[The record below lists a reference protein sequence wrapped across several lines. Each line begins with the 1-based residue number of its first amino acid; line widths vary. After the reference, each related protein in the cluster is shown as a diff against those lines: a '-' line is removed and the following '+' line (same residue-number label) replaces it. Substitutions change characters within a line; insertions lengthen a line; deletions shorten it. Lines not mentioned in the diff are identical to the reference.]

1 MLLNSY
7 MLEFALGVNK
17 SLKISKEDILNDYYL
32 INESRNISLIGRK
45 EVFMGRAKFG
55 VFGDGKELPQIA
67 MSKFFNNGDFRS
79 GYYRDQTFMMA
90 IDQLD
95 SNQFFAQLYAHT
107 DINFD
112 PHSGGRQMNCHFG
125 TRMLNAQGDWKTLT
139 DIKNSASDVSCVSGQ
154 MPRIVGLGYAS
165 KLFRNNNDLSD
176 MHNFSINGNE
186 VIFGTIGDAST
197 SEGHFWESINACGV
211 LQIPVVMSIWD
222 DGYGISVPSEYHTTR
237 NDLSKVLSGFQR
249 SSKKE
254 NGFEIFTVKAW
265 DYEGL
270 LNAYSS
276 AVNFAR
282 KEHVPSIIHVKDVT
296 QPQGHTT
303 SGSHERYKS
312 KERLQWEKDFCCIKR
327 MRSWIIKNNI
337 ADNKELDKI
346 EKKALEKAKL
356 ARDISWKAYRKPIE
370 EDLSNAVAIITR
382 VAQNS
387 PKNKMEII
395 KIREDLSKT
404 LQPIK
409 SDIYR
414 SLKLVQRVIRSE
426 NNIAKSYLL
435 NLISEFEKKYFNHY
449 SSHLYS
455 ESKNS
460 VSHISEVKPTYDKKS
475 KLVDGREVINK
486 FFDITFKNN
495 PLVFAVGED
504 VGMIGGVNQGFAGIQ
519 EKYGKLR
526 ITDTGI
532 RESSIIGQGIGAAM
546 RGLRPI
552 VEIQYL
558 DYVYWAIQ
566 TLSDDLSTLH
576 YRTKGGQ
583 KAPVIIRTRGHRLEG
598 IWHSGS
604 PLGTL
609 INSLRGINIL
619 VPRNFVEAS
628 GMYNTLLASDEP
640 GIIIEPLN
648 AYRLKENLPNN
659 LEKVSVEFGIPQI
672 IRGGTDITIVT
683 YGSMCRIVLE
693 TATQLQEV
701 GISCEVIDVRTLLPF
716 DKKKVILES
725 IKKTNRVV
733 FADEDVSGGASAYM
747 MQSVIENQ
755 EAYFHLDSKPITIHS
770 KDHRPAYSTDGD
782 YFSKP
787 NCEEIFDKIYGLFNE
802 LNPKAY
808 PHLS

>member
-1 MLLNSY
+1 MIESNL
-7 MLEFALGVNK
+7 FIDK
-17 SLKISKEDILNDYYL
+17 SLKVSKEEILNDYYL
-32 INESRNISLIGRK
+32 INESRNLSLIGRK

-67 MSKFFNNGDFRS
+67 MSKFFRNGDFRS

-90 IDQLD
+90 IDQLNA
-95 SNQFFAQLYAHT
+95 NQFFAQLYAHT
-107 DINFD
+107 DVNFD

-125 TRMLNAQGDWKTLT
+125 TRMLNSSGNWKTLT
-139 DIKNSASDVSCVSGQ
+139 DMKNSASDVSCVSGQ

-165 KLFRNNNDLSD
+165 KLYRENKDLGQ

-249 SSKKE
+249 SSKNE
-254 NGFEIFTVKAW
+254 NGFELITVKAW

-270 LNAYSS
+270 LKAYSK
-276 AVNFAR
+276 AVKVAR
-282 KEHVPSIIHVKDVT
+282 EDHVPSIIHVKEVT

-312 KERLQWEKDFCCIKR
+312 KERLKWEEDFCCIKK
-327 MRSWIIKNNI
+327 MREWILKNKI
-337 ADNKELDKI
+337 SDKLTLDNI
-346 EKKALEKAKL
+346 EKKAEERVKKI
-356 ARDISWKAYRKPIE
+356 RDKSWKDYRKNIE
-370 EDLSNAVAIITR
+370 DDFGDAMTIITR

-387 PKNKMEII
+387 PKNKKEII
-395 KIREDLSKT
+395 QVRDELSNT

-409 SDIYR
+409 ADIFK
-414 SLKLVQRVIRSE
+414 SLKFVQRIIRTE
-426 NNIAKSYLL
+426 NNLAKPYLL
-435 NLISEFEKKYFNHY
+435 NLINELEIKYKDQY

-455 ESKNS
+455 ESDKSVKN
-460 VSHISEVKPTYDKKS
+460 IGEIKPTYDKKP
-475 KLVDGREVINK
+475 KLIDGREIINN
-486 FFDITFKNN
+486 FFNITFKNN

-519 EKYGKLR
+519 EKFGKLR

-604 PLGTL
+604 PMGTL
-609 INSLRGINIL
+609 INSLRGINVL
-619 VPRNFVEAS
+619 VPRNFVDAS
-628 GMYNTLLASDEP
+628 GMYNTLLQSDEP

-659 LEKVSVEFGIPQI
+659 LDKVRVEFGIPEVLMK
-672 IRGGTDITIVT
+672 GNDITIVT
-683 YGSMCRIVLE
+683 YGSMCRIVSE
-693 TATQLQEV
+693 AAIQLSQI

-716 DKKKVILES
+716 DKKGIILES

-747 MQSVIENQ
+747 MQSVLENQ
-755 EAYFHLDSKPITIHS
+755 DAYFYLDSKPITIHS

-787 NCEEIFDKIYGLFNE
+787 NCELIFDKVYDLFNE
-802 LNPKAY
+802 LDPKAY
-808 PHLS
+808 PPLR

>member
-1 MLLNSY
+1 MIESNL
-7 MLEFALGVNK
+7 FIDK
-17 SLKISKEDILNDYYL
+17 SLKISKEEILNDYYL
-32 INESRNISLIGRK
+32 INESRNLSLIGRK

-67 MSKFFNNGDFRS
+67 MSKFFRNGDFRS

-90 IDQLD
+90 IDQLNA
-95 SNQFFAQLYAHT
+95 NQFFAQLYAHT
-107 DINFD
+107 DVNFD

-125 TRMLNAQGDWKTLT
+125 TRMLNSSGNWKTLT
-139 DIKNSASDVSCVSGQ
+139 DMKNSASDVSCVSGQ

-165 KLFRNNNDLSD
+165 KLYRENKDLGQ

-249 SSKKE
+249 SSKNE
-254 NGFEIFTVKAW
+254 NGFELITVKAW

-270 LNAYSS
+270 LKAYSK
-276 AVNFAR
+276 AVKFAR
-282 KEHVPSIIHVKDVT
+282 EDHVPSIIHVKEVT

-312 KERLQWEKDFCCIKR
+312 KERLKWEEDFCCIKK
-327 MRSWIIKNNI
+327 MREWILKNKI
-337 ADNKELDKI
+337 SDKLTLDNI
-346 EKKALEKAKL
+346 EKKAEERVKKI
-356 ARDISWKAYRKPIE
+356 RDKSWKDYRKNIE
-370 EDLSNAVAIITR
+370 DDFGDAMTIITR

-387 PKNKMEII
+387 PKNKKEII
-395 KIREDLSKT
+395 QVRDELSNT

-409 SDIYR
+409 ADIFK
-414 SLKLVQRVIRSE
+414 SLKFVQRIIRTE
-426 NNIAKSYLL
+426 NNLAKPYLL
-435 NLISEFEKKYFNHY
+435 NLINELEIKYKDQY

-455 ESKNS
+455 ESDKSVKN
-460 VSHISEVKPTYDKKS
+460 IGEIKPTYDKKP
-475 KLVDGREVINK
+475 KLIDGREIINN
-486 FFDITFKNN
+486 FFNITFKNN

-519 EKYGKLR
+519 EKFGKLR

-604 PLGTL
+604 PMGTL
-609 INSLRGINIL
+609 INSLRGINVL
-619 VPRNFVEAS
+619 VPRNFVDAS
-628 GMYNTLLASDEP
+628 GMYNTLLQSDEP

-659 LEKVSVEFGIPQI
+659 LDQVRVEFGIPEVLMK
-672 IRGGTDITIVT
+672 GNDITIVT
-683 YGSMCRIVLE
+683 YGSMCRIVSE
-693 TATQLQEV
+693 AAIQLSQI

-716 DKKKVILES
+716 DKKGIILES

-747 MQSVIENQ
+747 MQSVLENQ
-755 EAYFHLDSKPITIHS
+755 DAYFYLDSKPITIHS

-787 NCEEIFDKIYGLFNE
+787 NCELIFDKVYDLFNE
-802 LNPKAY
+802 LDPKAY
-808 PHLS
+808 PPLR

>member
-1 MLLNSY
+1 MIESNL
-7 MLEFALGVNK
+7 FIDK
-17 SLKISKEDILNDYYL
+17 SLKISKEEILNDYYL
-32 INESRNISLIGRK
+32 INESRNLSLIGRK

-67 MSKFFNNGDFRS
+67 MSKFFRNGDFRS

-90 IDQLD
+90 IDQLNA
-95 SNQFFAQLYAHT
+95 NQFFAQLYAHT
-107 DINFD
+107 DVNFD

-125 TRMLNAQGDWKTLT
+125 TRMLNSSGNWKTLT
-139 DIKNSASDVSCVSGQ
+139 DMKNSASDVSCVSGQ

-165 KLFRNNNDLSD
+165 KLYRENKDLGQ

-197 SEGHFWESINACGV
+197 SEGHFWESVNACGV

-249 SSKKE
+249 SSKNE
-254 NGFEIFTVKAW
+254 NGFELITVKAW

-270 LNAYSS
+270 LKAYSK
-276 AVNFAR
+276 AVKVAR
-282 KEHVPSIIHVKDVT
+282 EDHVPSIIHVKEVT

-312 KERLQWEKDFCCIKR
+312 KERLKWEEDFCCIKK
-327 MRSWIIKNNI
+327 MREWILKNKI
-337 ADNKELDKI
+337 SDKVTLDNI
-346 EKKALEKAKL
+346 EKKAEERVKKI
-356 ARDISWKAYRKPIE
+356 RDKSWKDYRKNIE
-370 EDLSNAVAIITR
+370 DDFGDAMTIITR

-387 PKNKMEII
+387 PKNKKEII
-395 KIREDLSKT
+395 QVRDELSNT

-409 SDIYR
+409 ADIFK
-414 SLKLVQRVIRSE
+414 SLKFVQRIIRTE
-426 NNIAKSYLL
+426 NNLAKPYLL
-435 NLISEFEKKYFNHY
+435 NLINELEIKYKDQY

-455 ESKNS
+455 ESDKSVKN
-460 VSHISEVKPTYDKKS
+460 IGEIKPTYDKKP
-475 KLVDGREVINK
+475 KLIDGREIINN
-486 FFDITFKNN
+486 FFNITFKNN

-519 EKYGKLR
+519 EKFGKLR

-604 PLGTL
+604 PMGTL
-609 INSLRGINIL
+609 INSLRGINVL

-628 GMYNTLLASDEP
+628 GMYNTLLQSDEP

-659 LEKVSVEFGIPQI
+659 LDQVRVEFGIPEVLMK
-672 IRGGTDITIVT
+672 GNDITIVT
-683 YGSMCRIVLE
+683 YGSMCRIVSE
-693 TATQLQEV
+693 AAIQLSQI

-716 DKKKVILES
+716 DKKGIILES

-747 MQSVIENQ
+747 MQSVLENQ
-755 EAYFHLDSKPITIHS
+755 DAYFYLDSKPITIHS

-787 NCEEIFDKIYGLFNE
+787 NCELIFDKVYDLFNE
-802 LNPKAY
+802 LDPKAY
-808 PHLS
+808 PPLR

>member
-1 MLLNSY
+1 MIESDL
-7 MLEFALGVNK
+7 FIDK
-17 SLKISKEDILNDYYL
+17 SLKISKEEILRDYYL
-32 INESRNISLIGRK
+32 INESRYLSLTGRK

-90 IDQLD
+90 IDQLNA
-95 SNQFFAQLYAHT
+95 NQFFAQLYSHT

-125 TRMLNAQGDWKTLT
+125 TRMLNSSGDWKTLT
-139 DIKNSASDVSCVSGQ
+139 DMKNSASDVSCVSGQ

-165 KLFRNNNDLSD
+165 KLYRQNKDLGQIQ
-176 MHNFSINGNE
+176 NFSINGNE
-186 VIFGTIGDAST
+186 VVFGTIGDAST

-254 NGFEIFTVKAW
+254 NGFELFTVKAW

-270 LNAYSS
+270 LKAYSK
-276 AVNFAR
+276 AVKFAR
-282 KEHVPSIIHVKDVT
+282 EDHVPSIIHVKDVT

-312 KERLQWEKDFCCIKR
+312 NERLNWEKDFCCIKK
-327 MRSWIIKNNI
+327 MREWILENKISDDKSLDNI
-337 ADNKELDKI
+337 ENKAEEKVKKIRDK
-346 EKKALEKAKL
+346 
-356 ARDISWKAYRKPIE
+356 SWKDYRKNIE
-370 EDLSNAVAIITR
+370 EDFNDAIAIITR

-387 PKNKMEII
+387 PKNKKEII
-395 KIREDLSKT
+395 EVRDNLSNT
-404 LQPIK
+404 LLPIK
-409 SDIYR
+409 ADVFK
-414 SLKLVQRVIRSE
+414 SLKFIQRIIRTE
-426 NNIAKSYLL
+426 NNLAKSYLL
-435 NLISEFEKKYFNHY
+435 NLINELEKKYNDQY

-455 ESKNS
+455 ESLESVKN
-460 VSHISEVKPTYDKKS
+460 IKEIDPTYDNKP
-475 KLVDGREVINK
+475 KLVDGREIINN

-566 TLSDDLSTLH
+566 TLSDDLSTLQ

-604 PLGTL
+604 PMGTL
-609 INSLRGINIL
+609 LNSLRGINIL

-628 GMYNTLLASDEP
+628 GMYNTLLQSDEP

-659 LEKVSVEFGIPQI
+659 LDTVRVEFGVPEILTK
-672 IRGGTDITIVT
+672 GNDITIVT
-683 YGSMCRIVLE
+683 YGSMCRIVSE
-693 TATQLQEV
+693 AAHQLSQI

-716 DKKKVILES
+716 DKNRIILES

-747 MQSVIENQ
+747 MQSVLENQ
-755 EAYFHLDSKPITIHS
+755 DAYFYLDSKPITIHS

-787 NCEEIFDKIYGLFNE
+787 NCELIFDRVYDLFNE
-802 LNPKAY
+802 LDPKAF
-808 PHLS
+808 PPLK

>member
-1 MLLNSY
+1 MIESNL
-7 MLEFALGVNK
+7 FIDK
-17 SLKISKEDILNDYYL
+17 SLQVSKEEILNDYYL
-32 INESRNISLIGRK
+32 INESRNLSLIGRK

-67 MSKFFNNGDFRS
+67 MSKFFKNGDFRS

-90 IDQLD
+90 IDQLNA
-95 SNQFFAQLYAHT
+95 NQFFAQLYAHT
-107 DINFD
+107 DVDFD
-112 PHSGGRQMNCHFG
+112 PHSGGRQMNNHFG
-125 TRMLNAQGDWKTLT
+125 TRMLNSSGNWKTLT
-139 DIKNSASDVSCVSGQ
+139 DMKNSASDVSCVSGQ

-165 KLFRNNNDLSD
+165 KLYRENKDLAQ

-211 LQIPVVMSIWD
+211 LQLPVVMSIWD

-249 SSKKE
+249 SSKNE
-254 NGFEIFTVKAW
+254 NGFELITVKAW

-270 LNAYSS
+270 LKAYSK
-276 AVNFAR
+276 AVKFAR
-282 KEHVPSIIHVKDVT
+282 EDHVPSIIHVKEVT

-312 KERLQWEKDFCCIKR
+312 KERLKWEEDFCCIKK
-327 MRSWIIKNNI
+327 MREWILKNNI
-337 ADNKELDKI
+337 SDKETLDNI
-346 EKKALEKAKL
+346 EKKAEEKAKNI
-356 ARDISWKAYRKPIE
+356 RDKSWKDYRKNIE
-370 EDLSNAVAIITR
+370 DDFSDAIAIITR

-387 PKNKMEII
+387 PKNKKEII
-395 KIREDLSKT
+395 QVRDELSNT
-404 LQPIK
+404 LQPVK
-409 SDIYR
+409 ADVFK
-414 SLKLVQRVIRSE
+414 SLKFVQRIIRTE
-426 NNIAKSYLL
+426 NNLAKPYLL
-435 NLISEFEKKYFNHY
+435 NLINELEIKYKDQY

-455 ESKNS
+455 ESDESIKN
-460 VSHISEVKPTYDKKS
+460 IREIKPTYDKKP
-475 KLVDGREVINK
+475 KLIDGREIINN
-486 FFDITFKNN
+486 FFNITFKNN

-604 PLGTL
+604 PMGTL
-609 INSLRGINIL
+609 INSLRGINVL

-628 GMYNTLLASDEP
+628 GMYNTLLQSDEP

-659 LEKVSVEFGIPQI
+659 LDQVSVEFGVPEVLMK
-672 IRGGTDITIVT
+672 GSDITIVT
-683 YGSMCRIVLE
+683 YGSMCRIVSE
-693 TATQLQEV
+693 AAIQLSQI

-716 DKKKVILES
+716 DKKGIILES

-747 MQSVIENQ
+747 MQSVLENQ
-755 EAYFHLDSKPITIHS
+755 DAYFYLDSKPITIHS

-787 NCEEIFDKIYGLFNE
+787 NCELIFDKVYDLFNE
-802 LNPKAY
+802 LDPKAY
-808 PHLS
+808 PPLR

>member
-1 MLLNSY
+1 MIESNL
-7 MLEFALGVNK
+7 FVDK
-17 SLKISKEDILNDYYL
+17 SLKISKEEIIQDYYL
-32 INESRNISLIGRK
+32 INESRHLSLIGRK

-90 IDQLD
+90 IDQLNA
-95 SNQFFAQLYAHT
+95 NQFFAQLYAHT

-125 TRMLNAQGDWKTLT
+125 TRMLNSSGDWKTLT
-139 DIKNSASDVSCVSGQ
+139 DMKNSASDVSCVSGQ

-165 KLFRNNNDLSD
+165 KLYRENNDLGK
-176 MHNFSINGNE
+176 MQNFSINGNE

-254 NGFEIFTVKAW
+254 NGFELFTVKAW

-270 LNAYSS
+270 LKAYSK
-276 AVNFAR
+276 AVKVAR
-282 KEHVPSIIHVKDVT
+282 EDHVPSIIHVKDVT

-312 KERLQWEKDFCCIKR
+312 KERLEWEKDFCCIKK
-327 MRSWIIKNNI
+327 MREWILENKISDAKSL
-337 ADNKELDKI
+337 DNL
-346 EKKALEKAKL
+346 EKKAEEKVKNI
-356 ARDISWKAYRKPIE
+356 RDKSWKDYRRNIE
-370 EDLSNAVAIITR
+370 EDFNDAIAIITR

-387 PKNKMEII
+387 PKNKKEII
-395 KIREDLSKT
+395 EVRDNLSNT

-409 SDIYR
+409 ADVFK
-414 SLKLVQRVIRSE
+414 SLKFIQRIIRTE
-426 NNIAKSYLL
+426 NNLAKPYLL
-435 NLISEFEKKYFNHY
+435 NLINELEKKYNDQY

-455 ESKNS
+455 ESLESVKN
-460 VSHISEVKPTYDKKS
+460 IKEIKPTYDNKPN
-475 KLVDGREVINK
+475 LVDGREIINK
-486 FFDITFKNN
+486 FFDTTFKNN

-566 TLSDDLSTLH
+566 TLSDDLSTLQ

-604 PLGTL
+604 PMGTL
-609 INSLRGINIL
+609 INSLRGINVL

-628 GMYNTLLASDEP
+628 GMYNTLLQSDEP

-659 LEKVSVEFGIPQI
+659 LDKVRVDFGVPEVLIK
-672 IRGGTDITIVT
+672 GNDITIVT
-683 YGSMCRIVLE
+683 YGSMCRIVSEAAL
-693 TATQLQEV
+693 QLSQI

-716 DKKKVILES
+716 DKNGIILES

-747 MQSVIENQ
+747 MQSVLENQ
-755 EAYFHLDSKPITIHS
+755 DAYFHLDSKPITIHS

-787 NCEEIFDKIYGLFNE
+787 NCELIFDRVYELFNE
-802 LNPKAY
+802 LDPKAY
-808 PHLS
+808 PSLK

>member
-1 MLLNSY
+1 MIDSNLT
-7 MLEFALGVNK
+7 VNK
-17 SLKISKEDILNDYYL
+17 SLKISKEEILKDYYL
-32 INESRNISLIGRK
+32 INESRNLSLIGRK

-67 MSKFFNNGDFRS
+67 MSKFFKNGDFRS

-90 IDQLD
+90 IDQLNA
-95 SNQFFAQLYAHT
+95 SQFFAQLYAHA

-125 TRMLNAQGDWKTLT
+125 TRMLNDNGDWKTQT
-139 DIKNSASDVSCVSGQ
+139 DMKNSVSDISCVSGQ

-165 KLFRNNNDLSD
+165 KLYRENKNLSN
-176 MHNFSINGNE
+176 MSNFSINGNE

-211 LQIPVVMSIWD
+211 LQIPVIMSIWD

-249 SSKKE
+249 LSNKE
-254 NGFEIFTVKAW
+254 NGFELFTVKAW
-265 DYEGL
+265 DYVGL
-270 LNAYSS
+270 LDAYSK
-276 AVNFAR
+276 AEKLAR
-282 KEHVPSIIHVKDVT
+282 NEHVPSIIHVKDVT

-312 KERLQWEKDFCCIKR
+312 KERLQWEEDFCCIKK
-327 MRSWIIKNNI
+327 MREWIIENNFSN
-337 ADNKELDKI
+337 NKELDEI
-346 EKKALEKAKL
+346 EKKALDKSKEL
-356 ARDISWKAYRKPIE
+356 RDKSWKNYRKSIE
-370 EDLSNAVAIITR
+370 GDLNDSMVILTR
-382 VAQNS
+382 LAQNS
-387 PKNKMEII
+387 PKNKKEII
-395 KIREDLSKT
+395 DVRDQLSKT
-404 LQPIK
+404 IQPLK
-409 SDIYR
+409 SDIFK
-414 SLKLVQRVIRSE
+414 SLKYAQRIIRNE
-426 NNIAKSYLL
+426 NNISKNYLL
-435 NLISEFEKKYFNHY
+435 NLIEELKNKYKIQY

-455 ESKNS
+455 ESNFS
-460 VSHISEVKPTYDKKS
+460 VDKIKEVKPLYPTQN

-486 FFDITFKNN
+486 FFDITFSNN

-504 VGMIGGVNQGFAGIQ
+504 VGTIGGVNQGFAGIQ
-519 EKYGKLR
+519 KKYGKLR

-532 RESSIIGQGIGAAM
+532 RESSIIGQGIGAAL

-558 DYVYWAIQ
+558 DYVYWALQ
-566 TLSDDLSTLH
+566 TLSDDLSTLQ

-604 PLGTL
+604 PMGTL

-628 GMYNTLLASDEP
+628 GMYNTLLLSDEP
-640 GIIIEPLN
+640 GIVIEPLN
-648 AYRLKENLPNN
+648 AYRLKENLPEN
-659 LEKVSVEFGIPQI
+659 LDNVAVEFGVPEIL
-672 IRGGTDITIVT
+672 REGKDITVVT
-683 YGSMCRIVLE
+683 YGSMCKIVLE
-693 TATQLQEV
+693 AASQLNEI
-701 GISCEVIDVRTLLPF
+701 GISCEIIDVRSLIPF
-716 DKKKVILES
+716 DKNKMIVES

-755 EAYFHLDSKPITIHS
+755 DAYFYLDSKPLTIHS
-770 KDHRPAYSTDGD
+770 NDHRPAYSTDGD

-787 NCEEIFDKIYGLFNE
+787 NCESVFEKIYLLFNE
-802 LNPKAY
+802 LNPKAF
-808 PHLS
+808 PSLN

>member
-1 MLLNSY
+1 MIESNL
-7 MLEFALGVNK
+7 FIDK
-17 SLKISKEDILNDYYL
+17 SLKVSKEEILNDYYL
-32 INESRNISLIGRK
+32 INESRNLSLIGRK

-67 MSKFFNNGDFRS
+67 MSKFFRNGDFRS

-90 IDQLD
+90 IDQLNA
-95 SNQFFAQLYAHT
+95 NQFFAQLYAHT
-107 DINFD
+107 DVNFD

-125 TRMLNAQGDWKTLT
+125 TRMLNSSGNWKTLT
-139 DIKNSASDVSCVSGQ
+139 DMKNSASDVSCVSGQ

-165 KLFRNNNDLSD
+165 KLYRENKDLGQ

-249 SSKKE
+249 SSKNE
-254 NGFEIFTVKAW
+254 NGFELITVKAW

-270 LNAYSS
+270 LKAYSK
-276 AVNFAR
+276 AVKVAR
-282 KEHVPSIIHVKDVT
+282 EDHVPSIIHVKEVT

-312 KERLQWEKDFCCIKR
+312 KERLKWEEDFCCIKK
-327 MRSWIIKNNI
+327 MREWILKNKI
-337 ADNKELDKI
+337 SDKLTLDNI
-346 EKKALEKAKL
+346 EKKAEERVKKI
-356 ARDISWKAYRKPIE
+356 RDKSWKDYRKNIE
-370 EDLSNAVAIITR
+370 DDFGDAMTIITR

-387 PKNKMEII
+387 PKNKKEII
-395 KIREDLSKT
+395 QVRDELSNT

-409 SDIYR
+409 ADIFK
-414 SLKLVQRVIRSE
+414 SLKFVQRIIRTE
-426 NNIAKSYLL
+426 NNLAKPYLL
-435 NLISEFEKKYFNHY
+435 NLINELEIKYKDQY

-455 ESKNS
+455 ESDKSVKN
-460 VSHISEVKPTYDKKS
+460 IGEIKPTYDKKP
-475 KLVDGREVINK
+475 KLIDGREIINN
-486 FFDITFKNN
+486 FFNITFKNN

-519 EKYGKLR
+519 EKFGKLR

-604 PLGTL
+604 PMGTL
-609 INSLRGINIL
+609 INSLRGINVL
-619 VPRNFVEAS
+619 VPRNFVDAS
-628 GMYNTLLASDEP
+628 GMYNTLLQSDEP

-659 LEKVSVEFGIPQI
+659 LDQVRVEFGIPEVLMK
-672 IRGGTDITIVT
+672 GNDITIVT
-683 YGSMCRIVLE
+683 YGSMCRIVSE
-693 TATQLQEV
+693 AAIQLSQI

-716 DKKKVILES
+716 DKKGIILES

-747 MQSVIENQ
+747 MQSVLEKQ
-755 EAYFHLDSKPITIHS
+755 DAYFYLDSKPITIHS

-787 NCEEIFDKIYGLFNE
+787 NCELIFDKVYDLFNE
-802 LNPKAY
+802 LDPKAY
-808 PHLS
+808 PPLR

>member
-1 MLLNSY
+1 MIESNL
-7 MLEFALGVNK
+7 FIDK
-17 SLKISKEDILNDYYL
+17 SLKVSKEEILNDYYL
-32 INESRNISLIGRK
+32 INESRNLSLIGRK

-67 MSKFFNNGDFRS
+67 MSKFFRNGDFRS

-90 IDQLD
+90 IDQLNA
-95 SNQFFAQLYAHT
+95 NQFFAQLYAHT
-107 DINFD
+107 DVNFD

-125 TRMLNAQGDWKTLT
+125 TRMLNSSGNWKTLT
-139 DIKNSASDVSCVSGQ
+139 DMKNSASDVSCVSGQ

-165 KLFRNNNDLSD
+165 KLYRENKDLGQ

-249 SSKKE
+249 SSKNE
-254 NGFEIFTVKAW
+254 NGFELITVKAW

-270 LNAYSS
+270 LKAYSK
-276 AVNFAR
+276 AVKVAR
-282 KEHVPSIIHVKDVT
+282 EDHVPSIIHVKEVT

-312 KERLQWEKDFCCIKR
+312 KERLKWEEDFCCIKK
-327 MRSWIIKNNI
+327 MREWILKNKI
-337 ADNKELDKI
+337 SDKVTLDNI
-346 EKKALEKAKL
+346 EKKAEERVKKI
-356 ARDISWKAYRKPIE
+356 RDKSWKDYRKNIE
-370 EDLSNAVAIITR
+370 DDFGDAMTIITR

-387 PKNKMEII
+387 PKNKKEII
-395 KIREDLSKT
+395 QVRDELSNT

-409 SDIYR
+409 ADIFK
-414 SLKLVQRVIRSE
+414 SLKFVQRIIRTE
-426 NNIAKSYLL
+426 NNLAKPYLL
-435 NLISEFEKKYFNHY
+435 NLINELEIKYKDQY

-455 ESKNS
+455 ESDKSVKN
-460 VSHISEVKPTYDKKS
+460 IGEIKPTYDKKP
-475 KLVDGREVINK
+475 KLIDGREIINN
-486 FFDITFKNN
+486 FFNITFKNN

-519 EKYGKLR
+519 EKFGKLR

-604 PLGTL
+604 PMGTL
-609 INSLRGINIL
+609 INSLRGINVL
-619 VPRNFVEAS
+619 VPRNFVDAS
-628 GMYNTLLASDEP
+628 GMYNTLLQSDEP

-659 LEKVSVEFGIPQI
+659 LDQVRVEFGIPEVLMK
-672 IRGGTDITIVT
+672 GNDITIVT
-683 YGSMCRIVLE
+683 YGSMCRIVSE
-693 TATQLQEV
+693 AAIQLSQI

-716 DKKKVILES
+716 DKKGIILES

-747 MQSVIENQ
+747 MQSVLENQ
-755 EAYFHLDSKPITIHS
+755 DAYFYLDSKPITIHS

-787 NCEEIFDKIYGLFNE
+787 NCELIFDKVYDLFNE
-802 LNPKAY
+802 LDPKAY
-808 PHLS
+808 PPLR

>member
-1 MLLNSY
+1 MQESNLLI
-7 MLEFALGVNK
+7 NK
-17 SLKISKEDILNDYYL
+17 SFKISKQEILNDYYL
-32 INESRNISLIGRK
+32 INESRHLSLVGRR

-67 MSKFFNNGDFRS
+67 MSKFFQNGDFRS

-90 IDQLD
+90 IDQLSSD
-95 SNQFFAQLYAHT
+95 QFFAQLYAHT
-107 DINFD
+107 DIKHD

-125 TRMLNAQGDWKTLT
+125 TRMLNSSGEWKTLT
-139 DIKNSASDVSCVSGQ
+139 DMKNSASDVSCVAGQ

-165 KLFRNNNDLSD
+165 KLYRKNKALTKMN
-176 MHNFSINGNE
+176 NFSINGNE

-197 SEGHFWESINACGV
+197 SEGHFWESMNACGV
-211 LQIPVVMSIWD
+211 LQVPVVMSIWD

-249 SSKKE
+249 SSNKE
-254 NGFEIFTVKAW
+254 NGFELFTVKAW

-270 LNAYSS
+270 LDCYSK
-276 AVNFAR
+276 AVKVAR
-282 KEHVPSIIHVKDVT
+282 EDHVPSIIHVKDVT

-303 SGSHERYKS
+303 SGSHERYKT
-312 KERLQWEKDFCCIKR
+312 KERLQWEKDYCCIKK
-327 MRSWIIKNNI
+327 MREWILKNEITSAQKLDEIEIEAERNVKI
-337 ADNKELDKI
+337 SRDN
-346 EKKALEKAKL
+346 
-356 ARDISWKAYRKPIE
+356 SWKSYRKSIE
-370 EDLSNAVAIITR
+370 DDLDDSLAIITR

-387 PKNKMEII
+387 PKNKKEII
-395 KIREDLSKT
+395 NVREDLIST
-404 LQPIK
+404 IQPLK
-409 SDIYR
+409 ADILK
-414 SLKLVQRVIRSE
+414 SLKFVQRIIRNE
-426 NNIAKSYLL
+426 NNLGKIYLI
-435 NLISEFEKKYFNHY
+435 NLINELEKKYLDEY

-455 ESKNS
+455 QSDFSTSKIKEVRPDYESTPEL
-460 VSHISEVKPTYDKKS
+460 I
-475 KLVDGREVINK
+475 DGREIINN

-519 EKYGKLR
+519 KKYGDLR

-532 RESSIIGQGIGAAM
+532 REASIIGQGIGAAM

-604 PLGTL
+604 PMGTL
-609 INSLRGINIL
+609 INSLRGVNVL
-619 VPRNFVEAS
+619 VPRNFVEAA
-628 GMYNTLLASDEP
+628 GMYNTLLLSDEP

-659 LEKVSVEFGIPQI
+659 LDKITVEFGSPEILRI
-672 IRGGTDITIVT
+672 GNDITIVT

-693 TATQLQEV
+693 AANQLAQI

-716 DKKKVILES
+716 DKKNKILDS

-733 FADEDVSGGASAYM
+733 FADEDVSGGATAFM
-747 MQSVIENQ
+747 MQEVLEIQ
-755 EAYFHLDSKPITIHS
+755 DAYYFLDSKPITIHS

-787 NCEEIFDKIYGLFNE
+787 NCETIFDRIYNLFNE
-802 LNPKAY
+802 VNPNAY
-808 PHLS
+808 PKLF

>member
-1 MLLNSY
+1 MIHSNIT
-7 MLEFALGVNK
+7 VNK
-17 SLKISKEDILNDYYL
+17 SLKISKEEILKDYFL
-32 INESRNISLIGRK
+32 INESRNLSLIGRK

-67 MSKFFNNGDFRS
+67 MSKFFKNGDFRS

-90 IDQLD
+90 IDQLNA
-95 SNQFFAQLYAHT
+95 SQFYAQLYAHT
-107 DINFD
+107 DTDFD
-112 PHSGGRQMNCHFG
+112 PHSAGRQMNCHFA
-125 TRMLNAQGDWKTLT
+125 TRMLNDNGDWKTQT
-139 DIKNSASDVSCVSGQ
+139 DMKNSASDISCVSGQ

-165 KLFRNNNDLSD
+165 KLYRENKNLAN
-176 MHNFSINGNE
+176 MPNFSINGNE

-211 LQIPVVMSIWD
+211 LQIPVIMSIWD

-249 SSKKE
+249 SSCEE
-254 NGFEIFTVKAW
+254 NGFELFTVKAW
-265 DYEGL
+265 DYVGL
-270 LNAYSS
+270 LDAYSK
-276 AVNFAR
+276 AEKFAR
-282 KEHVPSIIHVKDVT
+282 DEHVPCIIHVKDVT

-312 KERLQWEKDFCCIKR
+312 KERLKWEEDFCCIKK
-327 MRSWIIKNNI
+327 MREWIIENNFSN
-337 ADNKELDKI
+337 DVELDEI
-346 EKKALEKAKL
+346 EKKALDKVKTS
-356 ARDISWKAYRKPIE
+356 RDKSWKNYRKSIQN
-370 EDLSNAVAIITR
+370 DYNDAMVIITR
-382 VAQNS
+382 IAQNS
-387 PKNKMEII
+387 PKNKKEII
-395 KIREDLSKT
+395 DIRDQLSKT
-404 LQPIK
+404 IQPLK
-409 SDIYR
+409 SDVFK
-414 SLKLVQRVIRSE
+414 SLKYVQRIIRNE
-426 NNIAKSYLL
+426 NNISKSYLL
-435 NLISEFEKKYFNHY
+435 NLIEELKNKYKVQY

-455 ESKNS
+455 ESIFS
-460 VSHISEVKPTYDKKS
+460 VDKIKEVKPLYPKKN

-486 FFDITFKNN
+486 FFDITFANN

-504 VGMIGGVNQGFAGIQ
+504 VGTIGGVNQGFAGIQ
-519 EKYGKLR
+519 KKYGKLR

-532 RESSIIGQGIGAAM
+532 RESSIIGQGIGAAL

-558 DYVYWAIQ
+558 DYVYWALQ
-566 TLSDDLSTLH
+566 TLSDDLSTLQ

-604 PLGTL
+604 PMGTL

-628 GMYNTLLASDEP
+628 GMYNTLLLSDEP
-640 GIIIEPLN
+640 GIVIEPLN
-648 AYRLKENLPNN
+648 AYRLKENLPEN
-659 LEKVSVEFGIPQI
+659 LNKITVEFGVPEVL
-672 IRGGTDITIVT
+672 REGKDITIVT

-693 TATQLQEV
+693 AASQLNEI

-716 DKKKVILES
+716 DKNKMIVES
-725 IKKTNRVV
+725 IKKTNRVI

-755 EAYFHLDSKPITIHS
+755 DAYFHLDSKPLTIHS
-770 KDHRPAYSTDGD
+770 NDHRPAYSTDGD

-787 NCEEIFDKIYGLFNE
+787 NCESVFEKIYSLFNE
-802 LNPKAY
+802 LNPKGY
-808 PHLS
+808 PSLN

>member
-1 MLLNSY
+1 MIDSNITI
-7 MLEFALGVNK
+7 NK
-17 SLKISKEDILNDYYL
+17 SLKISKKEILKDYFL
-32 INESRNISLIGRK
+32 INESRYLSLIGRK

-67 MSKFFNNGDFRS
+67 MSKFFKNGDFRS

-90 IDQLD
+90 IDQLN
-95 SNQFFAQLYAHT
+95 SSQFFAQLYAHT
-107 DINFD
+107 DTKFD
-112 PHSGGRQMNCHFG
+112 PHSAGRQMNCHFA
-125 TRMLNAQGDWKTLT
+125 TRMLNDDGDWKTQT
-139 DIKNSASDVSCVSGQ
+139 DMKNSASDISCVSGQ

-165 KLFRNNNDLSD
+165 KLYRENKNLSN
-176 MHNFSINGNE
+176 MPNFSINGNE

-211 LQIPVVMSIWD
+211 LQLPVIMSIWD

-249 SSKKE
+249 SSNKE
-254 NGFEIFTVKAW
+254 NGFELFTVKAW
-265 DYEGL
+265 DYVGL
-270 LNAYSS
+270 LNAYSK
-276 AVNFAR
+276 AEKLAR
-282 KEHVPSIIHVKDVT
+282 NEHVPSIIHVKDVT

-312 KERLQWEKDFCCIKR
+312 KERLQWEKDFCCIKI
-327 MRSWIIKNNI
+327 MREWIIENNLSS
-337 ADNKELDKI
+337 AKELDEI
-346 EKKALEKAKL
+346 EKNALDSIKVS
-356 ARDISWKAYRKPIE
+356 RDTSWKNYRKSIDD
-370 EDLSNAVAIITR
+370 DLNDAMVIITR

-387 PKNKMEII
+387 PKNKKEII
-395 KIREDLSKT
+395 DVRDKLINT
-404 LQPIK
+404 LHPLK
-409 SDIYR
+409 SDIFKT
-414 SLKLVQRVIRSE
+414 LKFVQRIIRNE
-426 NNIAKSYLL
+426 NNISKSYLL
-435 NLISEFEKKYFNHY
+435 NLIDELQNKYNFEY
-449 SSHLYS
+449 SSHLNS
-455 ESKNS
+455 ESKYS
-460 VSHISEVKPTYDKKS
+460 VDKIQELKPTYSKQN
-475 KLVDGREVINK
+475 KLVDGREIINK
-486 FFDITFKNN
+486 FFDLTFDNN

-504 VGMIGGVNQGFAGIQ
+504 VGIIGGVNQGFAGIQ
-519 EKYGKLR
+519 KKYGKLR
-526 ITDTGI
+526 IADTGI
-532 RESSIIGQGIGAAM
+532 RESSIIGQGIGAAL

-558 DYVYWAIQ
+558 DYVYWALQ
-566 TLSDDLSTLH
+566 TLSDDLSTLQ

-604 PLGTL
+604 PMGTL
-609 INSLRGINIL
+609 INSLRGINVL

-628 GMYNTLLASDEP
+628 GMYNTLLLSDEP
-640 GIIIEPLN
+640 GIVIEPLN
-648 AYRLKENLPNN
+648 AYRLKENLPEN
-659 LEKVSVEFGIPQI
+659 LKNVRVEFGVPEIL
-672 IRGGTDITIVT
+672 REGEDITIVT

-693 TATQLQEV
+693 AASQLNDI

-716 DKKKVILES
+716 DKNKMIVES
-725 IKKTNRVV
+725 IKKTNKVI

-755 EAYFHLDSKPITIHS
+755 DAYFYLDSKPLSIYS

-787 NCEEIFDKIYGLFNE
+787 NCESVFEKIYSLFNE

-808 PHLS
+808 PSLN

>member
-1 MLLNSY
+1 MIESNL
-7 MLEFALGVNK
+7 FIDK
-17 SLKISKEDILNDYYL
+17 SLKVSKEEILNDYYL
-32 INESRNISLIGRK
+32 INESRKLSLIGRK

-67 MSKFFNNGDFRS
+67 MSKFFRNGDFRS

-90 IDQLD
+90 IDQLNA
-95 SNQFFAQLYAHT
+95 NQFFAQLYAHT
-107 DINFD
+107 DVNFD

-125 TRMLNAQGDWKTLT
+125 TRMLNSSGNWKTLT
-139 DIKNSASDVSCVSGQ
+139 DMKNSASDVSCVSGQ

-165 KLFRNNNDLSD
+165 KLYRENKDLGQ

-249 SSKKE
+249 SSKNE
-254 NGFEIFTVKAW
+254 NGFELITVKAW

-270 LNAYSS
+270 LKAYSK
-276 AVNFAR
+276 AVKVAR
-282 KEHVPSIIHVKDVT
+282 EDHVPSIIHVKEVT

-312 KERLQWEKDFCCIKR
+312 KERLKWEKDFCCIKK
-327 MRSWIIKNNI
+327 MREWILKNKI
-337 ADNKELDKI
+337 SDKVILDNI
-346 EKKALEKAKL
+346 EKKAEERVKNI
-356 ARDISWKAYRKPIE
+356 RDKSWKDYRKNIE
-370 EDLSNAVAIITR
+370 DDFGDAMTIITR

-387 PKNKMEII
+387 PKNKKEII
-395 KIREDLSKT
+395 QVRDELSNT

-409 SDIYR
+409 ADIFK
-414 SLKLVQRVIRSE
+414 SLKFVQRIIRTE
-426 NNIAKSYLL
+426 NNLAKPYLL
-435 NLISEFEKKYFNHY
+435 NLINELEIKYKDQY

-455 ESKNS
+455 ESDKSVKN
-460 VSHISEVKPTYDKKS
+460 IGEIKPTYDKKP
-475 KLVDGREVINK
+475 KLIDGREIINN
-486 FFDITFKNN
+486 FFNITFKNN

-519 EKYGKLR
+519 EKFGKLR

-604 PLGTL
+604 PMGTL
-609 INSLRGINIL
+609 INSLRGINVL
-619 VPRNFVEAS
+619 VPRNFVDAS
-628 GMYNTLLASDEP
+628 GMYNTLLQSDEP

-659 LEKVSVEFGIPQI
+659 LDQVRVEFGIPEVLMK
-672 IRGGTDITIVT
+672 GNDITIVT
-683 YGSMCRIVLE
+683 YGSMCRIVSE
-693 TATQLQEV
+693 AAIQLSQI

-716 DKKKVILES
+716 DKKGIILES

-747 MQSVIENQ
+747 MQSVLENHD
-755 EAYFHLDSKPITIHS
+755 AYFYLDSKPITIHS

-787 NCEEIFDKIYGLFNE
+787 NCELIFDKVYDLFNE
-802 LNPKAY
+802 LDPKAY
-808 PHLS
+808 PPLR

>member
-1 MLLNSY
+1 MIESNL
-7 MLEFALGVNK
+7 FIDK
-17 SLKISKEDILNDYYL
+17 SLKVSKEEILNDYYL
-32 INESRNISLIGRK
+32 INESRNLSLIGRK

-67 MSKFFNNGDFRS
+67 MSKFFRNGDFRS

-90 IDQLD
+90 IDQLNA
-95 SNQFFAQLYAHT
+95 NQFFAQLYAHT
-107 DINFD
+107 DVNFD

-125 TRMLNAQGDWKTLT
+125 TRMLNSSGNWKTLT
-139 DIKNSASDVSCVSGQ
+139 DMKNSASDVSCVSGQ

-165 KLFRNNNDLSD
+165 KLYRENKDLGQ

-249 SSKKE
+249 SSKNE
-254 NGFEIFTVKAW
+254 NGFELITVKAW

-270 LNAYSS
+270 LKAYSK
-276 AVNFAR
+276 AVKVAR
-282 KEHVPSIIHVKDVT
+282 EDHVPSIIHVKEVT

-312 KERLQWEKDFCCIKR
+312 KERLKWEKDFCCIKK
-327 MRSWIIKNNI
+327 MREWILKNKI
-337 ADNKELDKI
+337 SDKVILDNI
-346 EKKALEKAKL
+346 EKKAEERVKNI
-356 ARDISWKAYRKPIE
+356 RDKSWKDYRKNIE
-370 EDLSNAVAIITR
+370 DDFGDAMTIITR

-387 PKNKMEII
+387 PKNKKEII
-395 KIREDLSKT
+395 QVRDELSNT

-409 SDIYR
+409 ADIFK
-414 SLKLVQRVIRSE
+414 SLKFVQRIIRTE
-426 NNIAKSYLL
+426 NNLAKPYLL
-435 NLISEFEKKYFNHY
+435 NLINELEIKYKDQY

-455 ESKNS
+455 ESDKSVKN
-460 VSHISEVKPTYDKKS
+460 IGEIKPTYDKKP
-475 KLVDGREVINK
+475 KLIDGREIINN
-486 FFDITFKNN
+486 FFNITFKNN
-495 PLVFAVGED
+495 PLVFAIGED

-519 EKYGKLR
+519 EKFGKLR

-604 PLGTL
+604 PMGTL
-609 INSLRGINIL
+609 INSLRGINVL
-619 VPRNFVEAS
+619 VPRNFVDAS
-628 GMYNTLLASDEP
+628 GMYNTLLQSDEP

-659 LEKVSVEFGIPQI
+659 LDQVRVEFGIPEVLMK
-672 IRGGTDITIVT
+672 GNDITIVT
-683 YGSMCRIVLE
+683 YGSMCRIVSE
-693 TATQLQEV
+693 AAIQLSQI

-716 DKKKVILES
+716 DKKGIILES

-747 MQSVIENQ
+747 MQSVLENHD
-755 EAYFHLDSKPITIHS
+755 AYFYLDSKPITIHS

-787 NCEEIFDKIYGLFNE
+787 NCELIFDKVYDLFNE
-802 LNPKAY
+802 LDPKAY
-808 PHLS
+808 PTLR

>member
-1 MLLNSY
+1 MIDSNLT
-7 MLEFALGVNK
+7 VNK
-17 SLKISKEDILNDYYL
+17 SLKISKEEILKDYYL
-32 INESRNISLIGRK
+32 INESRNLSLIGRK

-67 MSKFFNNGDFRS
+67 MSKFFKNGDFRS

-90 IDQLD
+90 IEQLNA
-95 SNQFFAQLYAHT
+95 SQFFAQLYAHA

-112 PHSGGRQMNCHFG
+112 PHSGGRQMNCHFA
-125 TRMLNAQGDWKTLT
+125 TRMLNDKGDWKTQT
-139 DIKNSASDVSCVSGQ
+139 DMKNSASDISCVSGQ

-165 KLFRNNNDLSD
+165 KLYRENKNLSN
-176 MHNFSINGNE
+176 MPNFSIKGNE

-211 LQIPVVMSIWD
+211 LQIPVIMSIWD

-237 NDLSKVLSGFQR
+237 NDLSKALSGFLR
-249 SSKKE
+249 SSNKE
-254 NGFEIFTVKAW
+254 NGFELFTVKAW
-265 DYEGL
+265 DYVGL
-270 LNAYSS
+270 LDAYSK
-276 AVNFAR
+276 AEKLAR
-282 KEHVPSIIHVKDVT
+282 DEHVPSIIHVKEVT

-312 KERLQWEKDFCCIKR
+312 KERLQWEEDYCCIKK
-327 MRSWIIKNNI
+327 MREWIIENNFSN
-337 ADNKELDKI
+337 NKELDEI
-346 EKKALEKAKL
+346 EKNALNKSKEL
-356 ARDISWKAYRKPIE
+356 RDKSWKNYRKSIE
-370 EDLSNAVAIITR
+370 GDLNDAMVILTR
-382 VAQNS
+382 IAQNS
-387 PKNKMEII
+387 PKNKKEII
-395 KIREDLSKT
+395 DVRDQLSKT
-404 LQPIK
+404 IQPLK
-409 SDIYR
+409 SDIFK
-414 SLKLVQRVIRSE
+414 SLKYTQRIIRNE
-426 NNIAKSYLL
+426 NNISKNYLL
-435 NLISEFEKKYFNHY
+435 NLIEELKNKYKIQY

-455 ESKNS
+455 ESNFS
-460 VSHISEVKPTYDKKS
+460 VDKIKEVKPLYPTQN

-486 FFDITFKNN
+486 FFDITFSNN

-504 VGMIGGVNQGFAGIQ
+504 VGTIGGVNQGFAGIQ
-519 EKYGKLR
+519 KKYGKLR

-532 RESSIIGQGIGAAM
+532 RESSIIGQGMGAAL

-558 DYVYWAIQ
+558 DYVYWALQ
-566 TLSDDLSTLH
+566 TLSDDLSTLQ

-604 PLGTL
+604 PMGTL

-628 GMYNTLLASDEP
+628 GMYNTLLLSDEP
-640 GIIIEPLN
+640 GIVIEPLN
-648 AYRLKENLPNN
+648 AYRLKENLPEN
-659 LEKVSVEFGIPQI
+659 LDKVAVEFGVPEI
-672 IRGGTDITIVT
+672 IRDGKDITIVT
-683 YGSMCRIVLE
+683 YGSMCKIVLE
-693 TATQLQEV
+693 AASQLNEI
-701 GISCEVIDVRTLLPF
+701 GISCEVIDVRTLIPF
-716 DKKKVILES
+716 DKNKMIVES

-755 EAYFHLDSKPITIHS
+755 DAYFYLDSKPLTIHS
-770 KDHRPAYSTDGD
+770 NDHRPAYSTDGD

-787 NCEEIFDKIYGLFNE
+787 NCESVFEKIYLLFNE
-802 LNPKAY
+802 LNPKAF
-808 PHLS
+808 PSLN

>member
-1 MLLNSY
+1 MIESNL
-7 MLEFALGVNK
+7 FIDK
-17 SLKISKEDILNDYYL
+17 SLKISKEEILNDYYL
-32 INESRNISLIGRK
+32 INESRNLSLIGRK

-67 MSKFFNNGDFRS
+67 MSKFFRNGDFRS

-90 IDQLD
+90 IDQLNA
-95 SNQFFAQLYAHT
+95 NQFFAQLYAHT
-107 DINFD
+107 DVNFD

-125 TRMLNAQGDWKTLT
+125 TRMLNSSGNWKTLT
-139 DIKNSASDVSCVSGQ
+139 DMKNSASDVSCVSGQ

-165 KLFRNNNDLSD
+165 KLYRENKDLGQ

-249 SSKKE
+249 SSKNE
-254 NGFEIFTVKAW
+254 NGFELITVKAW

-270 LNAYSS
+270 LKAYSK
-276 AVNFAR
+276 AVKVAR
-282 KEHVPSIIHVKDVT
+282 EDHVPSIIHVKEVT

-312 KERLQWEKDFCCIKR
+312 KERLKWEEDFCCIKK
-327 MRSWIIKNNI
+327 MREWILKNKI
-337 ADNKELDKI
+337 SDKVTLDNI
-346 EKKALEKAKL
+346 EKKAEERVKKI
-356 ARDISWKAYRKPIE
+356 RDKSWKDYRKNIE
-370 EDLSNAVAIITR
+370 DDFGDAMTIITR

-387 PKNKMEII
+387 PKNKKEII
-395 KIREDLSKT
+395 QVRDELSNT

-409 SDIYR
+409 ADIFK
-414 SLKLVQRVIRSE
+414 SLKFVQRIIRTE
-426 NNIAKSYLL
+426 NNLAKPYLL
-435 NLISEFEKKYFNHY
+435 NLINELEIKYKDQY

-455 ESKNS
+455 ESDKSVKN
-460 VSHISEVKPTYDKKS
+460 IGEIKPTYDKKP
-475 KLVDGREVINK
+475 KLIDGREIINN
-486 FFDITFKNN
+486 FFNITFKNN

-519 EKYGKLR
+519 EKFGKLR

-604 PLGTL
+604 PMGTL
-609 INSLRGINIL
+609 INSLRGINVL

-628 GMYNTLLASDEP
+628 GMYNTLLQSDEP

-659 LEKVSVEFGIPQI
+659 LDQVRVEFGIPEVLMK
-672 IRGGTDITIVT
+672 GNDITIVT
-683 YGSMCRIVLE
+683 YGSMCRIVSE
-693 TATQLQEV
+693 AAIQLSQI

-716 DKKKVILES
+716 DKKGIILES

-747 MQSVIENQ
+747 MQSVLENQ
-755 EAYFHLDSKPITIHS
+755 DAYFYLDSKPITIHS

-787 NCEEIFDKIYGLFNE
+787 NCELIFDKVYDLFNE
-802 LNPKAY
+802 LDPKAY
-808 PHLS
+808 PPLR

>member
-1 MLLNSY
+1 MIDSNITI
-7 MLEFALGVNK
+7 NK
-17 SLKISKEDILNDYYL
+17 SLKISKEEILNDYFL
-32 INESRNISLIGRK
+32 INESRNLSLIGRK

-67 MSKFFNNGDFRS
+67 MSKFFKNGDFRS

-90 IDQLD
+90 IDQLN
-95 SNQFFAQLYAHT
+95 SSQFFAQLYAHT
-107 DINFD
+107 DIKFD
-112 PHSGGRQMNCHFG
+112 PHSGGRQMNCHFA
-125 TRMLNAQGDWKTLT
+125 TRMLNDDGDWKTLT
-139 DIKNSASDVSCVSGQ
+139 DMKNSASDISCVSGQ

-165 KLFRNNNDLSD
+165 KLYRENKNLSN
-176 MHNFSINGNE
+176 MPNFSINGNE

-211 LQIPVVMSIWD
+211 LQIPVIMSIWD

-249 SSKKE
+249 SSNKE
-254 NGFEIFTVKAW
+254 DGFELFTVKAW
-265 DYEGL
+265 DYVGL
-270 LNAYSS
+270 LNAYSK
-276 AVNFAR
+276 AEKLAR
-282 KEHVPSIIHVKDVT
+282 NEHVPSIIHVKDVT

-312 KERLQWEKDFCCIKR
+312 KERLQWEKDFCCIKM
-327 MRSWIIKNNI
+327 MREWIIENNFSSPE
-337 ADNKELDKI
+337 ELDKI
-346 EKKALEKAKL
+346 EKNALHSTKVS
-356 ARDISWKAYRKPIE
+356 RDTSWKNYRKSIDD
-370 EDLSNAVAIITR
+370 DLNDAMVIITR

-387 PKNKMEII
+387 PKNKKEII
-395 KIREDLSKT
+395 DVRDQLSNT
-404 LQPIK
+404 LHPLK
-409 SDIYR
+409 SDIFKT
-414 SLKLVQRVIRSE
+414 LKFVQRIIRNE
-426 NNIAKSYLL
+426 NNISKSYLL
-435 NLISEFEKKYFNHY
+435 NLIDELQKKYNFEY
-449 SSHLYS
+449 SSHLNS
-455 ESKNS
+455 ESKYS
-460 VSHISEVKPTYDKKS
+460 VEKIKEVKPTYS
-475 KLVDGREVINK
+475 KQNKLIDGREIINK
-486 FFDITFKNN
+486 FFDLTFGNN
-495 PLVFAVGED
+495 PLVFSVGED
-504 VGMIGGVNQGFAGIQ
+504 VGTIGGVNQGFAWIQ
-519 EKYGKLR
+519 KKYGKLR

-532 RESSIIGQGIGAAM
+532 RESSIIGQGIGAAL

-558 DYVYWAIQ
+558 DYVYWALQ
-566 TLSDDLSTLH
+566 TLSDDLSTLQ

-604 PLGTL
+604 PMGTL
-609 INSLRGINIL
+609 INSLRGINVL

-628 GMYNTLLASDEP
+628 GMYNTLLLSDEP
-640 GIIIEPLN
+640 GIVIEPLN
-648 AYRLKENLPNN
+648 AYRLKENLPEN
-659 LEKVSVEFGIPQI
+659 LKNVRVEFGVPEIL
-672 IRGGTDITIVT
+672 RKGEDITIVT

-693 TATQLQEV
+693 AASQLNDI

-716 DKKKVILES
+716 DKNKIIVES
-725 IKKTNRVV
+725 IKKTNKVI

-755 EAYFHLDSKPITIHS
+755 DAYFYLDSKPLSIHS

-787 NCEEIFDKIYGLFNE
+787 NCESVFEKIYSLFNE

-808 PHLS
+808 PSLN

>member
-1 MLLNSY
+1 MIDSNLT
-7 MLEFALGVNK
+7 VNK
-17 SLKISKEDILNDYYL
+17 SLKISKEEILKDYYL
-32 INESRNISLIGRK
+32 INESRNLSLIGRK

-67 MSKFFNNGDFRS
+67 MSKFFKNGDFRS

-90 IDQLD
+90 IDQLNA
-95 SNQFFAQLYAHT
+95 SQFFAQLYAHA

-125 TRMLNAQGDWKTLT
+125 TRMLNDNGDWKTQT
-139 DIKNSASDVSCVSGQ
+139 DMKNSASDISCVSGQ

-165 KLFRNNNDLSD
+165 KLYRENKNLSN
-176 MHNFSINGNE
+176 MPNFSINGNE

-211 LQIPVVMSIWD
+211 LQIPVIMSIWD

-249 SSKKE
+249 SSNKE
-254 NGFEIFTVKAW
+254 NGFELFTVKAW
-265 DYEGL
+265 DYVGL
-270 LNAYSS
+270 LDAYSK
-276 AVNFAR
+276 AEKLAR
-282 KEHVPSIIHVKDVT
+282 NEHVPSIIHVKDVT

-312 KERLQWEKDFCCIKR
+312 KERLQWEEDFCCIKK
-327 MRSWIIKNNI
+327 MREWIIENNFSN
-337 ADNKELDKI
+337 NKELDEI
-346 EKKALEKAKL
+346 EKKALDKSKEL
-356 ARDISWKAYRKPIE
+356 RDKSWKNYRKSIE
-370 EDLSNAVAIITR
+370 GDLNDSMVILTR
-382 VAQNS
+382 LAQNS
-387 PKNKMEII
+387 PKNKKEII
-395 KIREDLSKT
+395 DVRDQLSKT
-404 LQPIK
+404 IQPLK
-409 SDIYR
+409 SDIFK
-414 SLKLVQRVIRSE
+414 SLKYAQRIIRNE
-426 NNIAKSYLL
+426 NNISKNYLL
-435 NLISEFEKKYFNHY
+435 NLIEELKNKYKIQY

-455 ESKNS
+455 ESNFS
-460 VSHISEVKPTYDKKS
+460 VDKIKEVKPLYPKQN

-486 FFDITFKNN
+486 FFDITFSNN

-504 VGMIGGVNQGFAGIQ
+504 VGTIGGVNQGFAGIQ
-519 EKYGKLR
+519 KKYGKLR

-532 RESSIIGQGIGAAM
+532 RESSIIGQGIGAAL

-558 DYVYWAIQ
+558 DYVYWALQ
-566 TLSDDLSTLH
+566 TLSDDLSTLQ

-604 PLGTL
+604 PMGTL

-628 GMYNTLLASDEP
+628 GMYNTLLLSDEP
-640 GIIIEPLN
+640 GIVIEPLN
-648 AYRLKENLPNN
+648 AYRLKENLPEN
-659 LEKVSVEFGIPQI
+659 LDNVAVEFGVPEIL
-672 IRGGTDITIVT
+672 REGKDITVVT
-683 YGSMCRIVLE
+683 YGSMCKIVLE
-693 TATQLQEV
+693 AASQLNEI
-701 GISCEVIDVRTLLPF
+701 GISCEIIDVRSLIPF
-716 DKKKVILES
+716 DKNKMIVES

-755 EAYFHLDSKPITIHS
+755 DAYFYLDSKPLTIHS
-770 KDHRPAYSTDGD
+770 NDHRPAYSTDGD

-787 NCEEIFDKIYGLFNE
+787 NCESIFEKIYLLFNE
-802 LNPKAY
+802 LNPKAF
-808 PHLS
+808 PSLN

>member
-1 MLLNSY
+1 MIESNL
-7 MLEFALGVNK
+7 FIDK
-17 SLKISKEDILNDYYL
+17 SLKVSKEEILNDYYL
-32 INESRNISLIGRK
+32 INESRNLSLIGRK

-67 MSKFFNNGDFRS
+67 MSKFFRNGDFRS

-90 IDQLD
+90 IDQLNA
-95 SNQFFAQLYAHT
+95 NQFFAQLYAHT
-107 DINFD
+107 DVNFD

-125 TRMLNAQGDWKTLT
+125 TRMLNSSGNWKTLT
-139 DIKNSASDVSCVSGQ
+139 DMKNSASDVSCVSGQ

-165 KLFRNNNDLSD
+165 KLYRENKDLGQ

-249 SSKKE
+249 SSKNE
-254 NGFEIFTVKAW
+254 NGFELITVKAW

-270 LNAYSS
+270 LKAYSK
-276 AVNFAR
+276 AVKVAR
-282 KEHVPSIIHVKDVT
+282 EDHVPSIIHVKEVT

-312 KERLQWEKDFCCIKR
+312 KKRLKWEEDFCCIKK
-327 MRSWIIKNNI
+327 MREWILKNKI
-337 ADNKELDKI
+337 SDKETLDNI
-346 EKKALEKAKL
+346 EKKAEERVKKI
-356 ARDISWKAYRKPIE
+356 RDKSWKDYRKNIE
-370 EDLSNAVAIITR
+370 DDFGDAMTIITR

-387 PKNKMEII
+387 PKNKKEII
-395 KIREDLSKT
+395 QVRDELSNT

-409 SDIYR
+409 ADIFK
-414 SLKLVQRVIRSE
+414 SLKFVQRIIRTE
-426 NNIAKSYLL
+426 NNLAKPYLL
-435 NLISEFEKKYFNHY
+435 NLINELEIKYKDQY

-455 ESKNS
+455 ESDKSVKN
-460 VSHISEVKPTYDKKS
+460 IGEIKPTYDKKP
-475 KLVDGREVINK
+475 KLIDGREIINN
-486 FFDITFKNN
+486 FFNITFKNN

-519 EKYGKLR
+519 EKFGKLR

-604 PLGTL
+604 PMGTL
-609 INSLRGINIL
+609 INSLRGINVL
-619 VPRNFVEAS
+619 VPRNFVDAS
-628 GMYNTLLASDEP
+628 GMYNTLLQSDEP

-659 LEKVSVEFGIPQI
+659 LDQVRVEFGIPEVLMK
-672 IRGGTDITIVT
+672 GNDITIVT
-683 YGSMCRIVLE
+683 YGSMCRIVSD
-693 TATQLQEV
+693 AAIQLSQI

-716 DKKKVILES
+716 DKKGIILES

-747 MQSVIENQ
+747 MQSVLENQ
-755 EAYFHLDSKPITIHS
+755 DAYFYLDSKPITIHS

-787 NCEEIFDKIYGLFNE
+787 NCELIFDKVYDLFNE
-802 LNPKAY
+802 LDPKAY
-808 PHLS
+808 PTLR

>member
-1 MLLNSY
+1 MIESNL
-7 MLEFALGVNK
+7 FIDK
-17 SLKISKEDILNDYYL
+17 SLKVSKEEILNDYYL
-32 INESRNISLIGRK
+32 INESRNLSLIGRK

-67 MSKFFNNGDFRS
+67 MSKFFKNGDFRS

-90 IDQLD
+90 IDQLNA
-95 SNQFFAQLYAHT
+95 NQFFAQLYAHT
-107 DINFD
+107 DLDFD
-112 PHSGGRQMNCHFG
+112 PHSGGRQMNNHFG
-125 TRMLNAQGDWKTLT
+125 TRMLNSSGNWKTLT
-139 DIKNSASDVSCVSGQ
+139 DMKNSASDVSCVSGQ

-165 KLFRNNNDLSD
+165 KLYRENKDLSQ
-176 MHNFSINGNE
+176 MHNFSNNGNE

-211 LQIPVVMSIWD
+211 LQLPVVMSIWD

-249 SSKKE
+249 SSKNE
-254 NGFEIFTVKAW
+254 NGFELITVKAW

-270 LNAYSS
+270 LKAYSK
-276 AVNFAR
+276 AVKFAR
-282 KEHVPSIIHVKDVT
+282 EDHVPSIIHVKEVT

-312 KERLQWEKDFCCIKR
+312 KERLKWEEDFCCIKK
-327 MRSWIIKNNI
+327 MREWILKNKI
-337 ADNKELDKI
+337 SDKETLDNI
-346 EKKALEKAKL
+346 EKKAEEKAKNI
-356 ARDISWKAYRKPIE
+356 RDKSWKDYRKNIE
-370 EDLSNAVAIITR
+370 DDFGDAMAIITR

-387 PKNKMEII
+387 PKNKKEII
-395 KIREDLSKT
+395 QVRDELSNT

-409 SDIYR
+409 ADIFK
-414 SLKLVQRVIRSE
+414 SLKFVQRIIRTE
-426 NNIAKSYLL
+426 NNLAKPYLL
-435 NLISEFEKKYFNHY
+435 NLLKELEIKYKDQY

-455 ESKNS
+455 ESDESVKN
-460 VSHISEVKPTYDKKS
+460 IDEIKPTYDKKP
-475 KLVDGREVINK
+475 KLIDGREIINN
-486 FFDITFKNN
+486 FFNITFKNN

-604 PLGTL
+604 PMGTL
-609 INSLRGINIL
+609 INSLRGINVL
-619 VPRNFVEAS
+619 VPRNFVDAS
-628 GMYNTLLASDEP
+628 GMYNTLLQSDEP

-659 LEKVSVEFGIPQI
+659 LDQVRVEFGVPEVLMK
-672 IRGGTDITIVT
+672 GSDITIVT
-683 YGSMCRIVLE
+683 YGSMCRIVSE
-693 TATQLQEV
+693 AAIQLSQI

-716 DKKKVILES
+716 DKKGIILES

-747 MQSVIENQ
+747 MQSVLENQ
-755 EAYFHLDSKPITIHS
+755 DAYFYLDSKPITIHS

-787 NCEEIFDKIYGLFNE
+787 NCELIFDKVYDLFNE
-802 LNPKAY
+802 LDPKAY
-808 PHLS
+808 PPLR

>member
-1 MLLNSY
+1 
-7 MLEFALGVNK
+7 
-17 SLKISKEDILNDYYL
+17 
-32 INESRNISLIGRK
+32 
-45 EVFMGRAKFG
+45 MGRAKFG

-67 MSKFFNNGDFRS
+67 MSKFFRNGDFRS

-90 IDQLD
+90 IDQLNA
-95 SNQFFAQLYAHT
+95 NQFFAQLYAHT
-107 DINFD
+107 DVNFD

-125 TRMLNAQGDWKTLT
+125 TRMLNSSGNWKTLT
-139 DIKNSASDVSCVSGQ
+139 DMKNSASDVSCVSGQ

-165 KLFRNNNDLSD
+165 KLYRENKDLGQ

-249 SSKKE
+249 SSKNE
-254 NGFEIFTVKAW
+254 NGFELITVKAW

-270 LNAYSS
+270 LKAYSK
-276 AVNFAR
+276 AVKVAR
-282 KEHVPSIIHVKDVT
+282 EDHVPSIIHVKEVT

-312 KERLQWEKDFCCIKR
+312 KERLKWEEDFCCIKK
-327 MRSWIIKNNI
+327 MREWILKNKI
-337 ADNKELDKI
+337 SDKVTLDNI
-346 EKKALEKAKL
+346 EKKAEERVKKI
-356 ARDISWKAYRKPIE
+356 RDKSWKDYRKNIE
-370 EDLSNAVAIITR
+370 DDFGDAMTIITR

-387 PKNKMEII
+387 PKNKKEII
-395 KIREDLSKT
+395 QVRDELSNT

-409 SDIYR
+409 ADIFK
-414 SLKLVQRVIRSE
+414 SLKFVQRIIRTE
-426 NNIAKSYLL
+426 NNLAKPYLL
-435 NLISEFEKKYFNHY
+435 NLINELEIKYKDQY

-455 ESKNS
+455 ESDKSVKN
-460 VSHISEVKPTYDKKS
+460 IGEIKPTYDKKP
-475 KLVDGREVINK
+475 KLIDGREIINN
-486 FFDITFKNN
+486 FFNITFKNN

-519 EKYGKLR
+519 EKFGKLR

-604 PLGTL
+604 PMGTL
-609 INSLRGINIL
+609 INSLRGINVL
-619 VPRNFVEAS
+619 VPRNFVDAS
-628 GMYNTLLASDEP
+628 GMYNTLLQSDEP

-659 LEKVSVEFGIPQI
+659 LDQVRVEFGIPEVLMK
-672 IRGGTDITIVT
+672 GNDITIVT
-683 YGSMCRIVLE
+683 YGSMCRIVSD
-693 TATQLQEV
+693 AAIQLSQI

-716 DKKKVILES
+716 DKKGIILES

-747 MQSVIENQ
+747 MQSVLENQ
-755 EAYFHLDSKPITIHS
+755 DAYFYLDSKPITIHS

-787 NCEEIFDKIYGLFNE
+787 NCELIFDKVYDLFNE
-802 LNPKAY
+802 LDPKAY
-808 PHLS
+808 PPLR

>member
-1 MLLNSY
+1 MIESNL
-7 MLEFALGVNK
+7 FIDK
-17 SLKISKEDILNDYYL
+17 SLKVSKEEILNDYYL
-32 INESRNISLIGRK
+32 INESRNLSLIGRK

-67 MSKFFNNGDFRS
+67 MSKFFRNGDFRS

-90 IDQLD
+90 IDQLNA
-95 SNQFFAQLYAHT
+95 NQFFAQLYAHT
-107 DINFD
+107 DVNFD

-125 TRMLNAQGDWKTLT
+125 TRMLNSSGNWKTLT
-139 DIKNSASDVSCVSGQ
+139 DMKNSASDVSCVSGQ

-165 KLFRNNNDLSD
+165 KLYRENKDLGQ

-249 SSKKE
+249 SSKNE
-254 NGFEIFTVKAW
+254 NGFELITVKAW

-270 LNAYSS
+270 LKAYSK
-276 AVNFAR
+276 AVKVAR
-282 KEHVPSIIHVKDVT
+282 EDHVPSIIHVKEVT

-312 KERLQWEKDFCCIKR
+312 KERLKWEEDFCCIKK
-327 MRSWIIKNNI
+327 MREWILKNKI
-337 ADNKELDKI
+337 SDKLTLDNI
-346 EKKALEKAKL
+346 EKKAEERVKKI
-356 ARDISWKAYRKPIE
+356 RDKSWKDYRKNIE
-370 EDLSNAVAIITR
+370 DDFGDAMTIITR

-387 PKNKMEII
+387 PKNKKEII
-395 KIREDLSKT
+395 QVRDELSNT

-409 SDIYR
+409 ADIFK
-414 SLKLVQRVIRSE
+414 SLKFVQRIIRTE
-426 NNIAKSYLL
+426 NNLAKPYLL
-435 NLISEFEKKYFNHY
+435 NLINELEIKYKDQY

-455 ESKNS
+455 ESDKSVKN
-460 VSHISEVKPTYDKKS
+460 IGEIKPTYDKKP
-475 KLVDGREVINK
+475 KLIDGREIINN
-486 FFDITFKNN
+486 FFNITFKNN

-519 EKYGKLR
+519 EKFGKLR

-604 PLGTL
+604 PMGTL
-609 INSLRGINIL
+609 INSLRGINVL
-619 VPRNFVEAS
+619 VPRNFVDAS
-628 GMYNTLLASDEP
+628 GMYNTLLQSDEP

-659 LEKVSVEFGIPQI
+659 LDQVRVEFGVPEVLMK
-672 IRGGTDITIVT
+672 GNDITIVT
-683 YGSMCRIVLE
+683 YGSMCRIVSE
-693 TATQLQEV
+693 AAIQLSQI

-716 DKKKVILES
+716 DKKGIILES

-747 MQSVIENQ
+747 MQSVLENQ
-755 EAYFHLDSKPITIHS
+755 DAYFYLDSKPITIHS

-787 NCEEIFDKIYGLFNE
+787 NCELIFDKVYDLFNE
-802 LNPKAY
+802 LDPKAY
-808 PHLS
+808 PPLR